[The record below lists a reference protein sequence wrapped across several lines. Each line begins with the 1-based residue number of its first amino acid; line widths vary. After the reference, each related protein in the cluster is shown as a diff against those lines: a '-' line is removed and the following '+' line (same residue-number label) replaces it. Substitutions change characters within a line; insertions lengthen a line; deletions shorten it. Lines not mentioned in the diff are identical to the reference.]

1 MTAVAPPW
9 APVPPVHGFCVY
21 SSWWPDII
29 EANAFSASA
38 ARSRLWHDAKE
49 HWPTMPFS
57 EVRAQRLA
65 GPVTTDMLRHVQAQ
79 RGRPDLVAGALVMIN
94 CVNRPRPGR
103 VIGACS
109 GACFNVLSADGQTW
123 SVHPNDLTVVPDP
136 MVLKC
141 PKCKAPHLDTG
152 DWATKPHK
160 THLCLECGHEWRPC
174 DFPTVG
180 VAVLP

>member
-1 MTAVAPPW
+1 MTAVAPLW
-9 APVPPVHGFCVY
+9 APVSPVHGFRVY
-21 SSWWPDII
+21 SSWWSESI
-29 EANAFSASA
+29 EVNALSMSA
-38 ARSRLWHDAKE
+38 ARSRIWHGAKE
-49 HWPTMPFS
+49 HWPTMPFA
-57 EVRAQRLA
+57 EVRARKFA
-65 GPVTTDMLRHVQAQ
+65 GPVTTDMLRRVQEH
-79 RGRPDLVAGALVMIN
+79 RGRPDLVAGALVSIDGS
-94 CVNRPRPGR
+94 RRGR
-103 VIGACS
+103 VVGACG